1 LNTSITSSHLNTQT
15 TLVDLSDRDRA
26 WNIHKSRAMKI
37 EGHYR
42 SFPKDRAYAERMS
55 VCSLLLEFRQVPS
68 DEELRLK
75 LSGARF
81 CRVRWCPVCQW
92 RRSLMWKAKAL
103 KILPLVLEVYPTYR
117 WLFVTLTIKS
127 CEITEL
133 RSTLDHLNKSFK
145 RFSDLKDFP
154 AEGWLKAFEVTR
166 GKDGSAHPHFHILM
180 MVKSTYFNR
189 GYLSLEEWRSMWQK
203 SLRVDYRVQIDVK
216 ALDKNHPNFVAL
228 LAEVIKYQV
237 KESDL
242 INDKDWFLE
251 LTKQMHNT
259 RSISSGGI
267 LKEYLK
273 ELETEP
279 EDLIGELEGEEG
291 ETLARLY
298 FAWQKHCQQYVLV
311 P

>member
-1 LNTSITSSHLNTQT
+1 LNTSITSSDLNTQT
-15 TLVDLSDRDRA
+15 TLADLSDRDRT
-26 WNIHKSRAMKI
+26 WNTHKSKAMKI

-42 SFPKDRAYAERMS
+42 ASSKDRAYAERMS
-55 VCSLLLEFRQVPS
+55 VCSLLLEFRQVLS

-92 RRSLMWKAKAL
+92 RRSLMWKAKAT
-103 KILPLVLEVYPTYR
+103 KILPLVLEAYPKYR
-117 WLFVTLTIKS
+117 WLFLTLTTKNCDIG
-127 CEITEL
+127 EL

-145 RFSDLKDFP
+145 RFSLLKDFP
-154 AEGWLKAFEVTR
+154 AQGWLKTFEVTR
-166 GKDGSAHPHFHILM
+166 GRDGSAHPHFHILM
-180 MVKSTYFNR
+180 IVKSTYFTT
-189 GYLSLEEWRSMWQK
+189 GYLSLEKWRVMWQQ

-216 ALDKNHPNFVAL
+216 SVDKNHPNFVAL

-251 LTKQMHNT
+251 LTKQMHKT

-273 ELETEP
+273 ELETDP
-279 EDLIGELEGEEG
+279 EDLIGELEEEEG
-291 ETLARLY
+291 DTLARLY